1 MNIRKAVIL
10 KDKRGERILS
20 FTKINEADYA
30 NKGIRVKNNPLGL
43 SVSEAQ
49 RAFDELFLDVV
60 VPKFNELSGELDTSE
75 TNRDGEIQNI
85 KDTKVDKI
93 EGKGLSTNDYT
104 NEDKAEVAKVKDK
117 ANTADVLLKANTEVF
132 IPTGDYNPA
141 TKKYVDDVE
150 KVKADKDNVLAKD
163 NTESYTP
170 VGDYNPVTKKYVDDI
185 ATDIRTKK
193 ADKSNVLQKD
203 NTEVFVPED
212 DYSPATKKY
221 VDDAIDQVIA
231 DAGAAD
237 MTQAV
242 YDPQGK
248 KTDIFFYARNITDDT
263 TGDVYKMGIDNG
275 ILYFEYDDEEV

>member
-1 MNIRKAVIL
+1 MDIKDYKIDMYSNPVSILPDSPTQAGMTAAQLKAAFDANANDEI
-10 KDKRGERILS
+10 KTS
-20 FTKINEADYA
+20 IN
-30 NKGIRVKNNPLGL
+30 GIID
-43 SVSEAQ
+43 SVSEQDSINA
-49 RAFDELFLDVV
+49 E
-60 VPKFNELSGELDTSE
+60 
-75 TNRDGEIQNI
+75 EIQYL

-117 ANTADVLLKANTEVF
+117 ANTVDVLLKANAEEF

-150 KVKADKDNVLAKD
+150 KVKADKNNVLEKD

-193 ADKSNVLQKD
+193 ADKDNVIQKD
-203 NTEVFVPED
+203 NTEVFVPEV

-242 YDPQGK
+242 YDPQGMR
-248 KTDIFFYARNITDDT
+248 TDIFFYARNITDDT

-275 ILYFEYDDEEV
+275 ILYFEYDDGEV